1 MTAMSVWVRAGEHL
15 IPAEKITA
23 IAQKYDQGPA
33 GRPTGITIYADSL
46 LTEGGAR
53 PTDPV
58 TVSKPLNI
66 GYLATTVD
74 WGQVAA
80 ALAAAIATRQKPVIL
95 SVDTDTGRIIEE
107 PLDADSTAC

>member
-1 MTAMSVWVRAGEHL
+1 MTAMTVWVRAGENL

-23 IAQKYDQGPA
+23 IAQKYDEGPA

-46 LTEGGAR
+46 LTVGGDR

-74 WGQVAA
+74 WRQVAT
-80 ALAAAIATRQKPVIL
+80 ALAAAIATWQKPVIL
-95 SVDTDTGRIIEE
+95 SVDTDTGRVVAE
-107 PLDADSTAC
+107 PLDADSTPC